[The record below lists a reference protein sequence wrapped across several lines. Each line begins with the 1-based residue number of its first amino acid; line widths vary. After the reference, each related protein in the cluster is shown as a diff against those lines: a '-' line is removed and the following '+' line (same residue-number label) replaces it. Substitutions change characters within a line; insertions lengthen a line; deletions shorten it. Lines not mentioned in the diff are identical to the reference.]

1 VRRVGIKAGVDTGS
15 IVGAAGALLDEQ
27 PRRELSMTELAER
40 IGIRTP
46 TLYHH
51 VGGLAQLRHAVRLAT
66 LDALSAQL
74 RRAVE
79 AAEPKDKL
87 LALMRAYRRF
97 ATEHAGT
104 YPLTVRAPERDD
116 PAQVALDTALLDT
129 LRDALAPYHLPA
141 GVFVTTARGLRSFV
155 HGFVSLETAGG
166 FGLPDDIDASFECL
180 IASVA
185 VQLSTVAEGRPPRR
199 PIGLSSA

>member
-1 VRRVGIKAGVDTGS
+1 MRTVGIKAGVDNVS
-15 IVGAAGALLDEQ
+15 IVSAASALLDEQ
-27 PRRELSMTELAER
+27 PQRELSMTELAER

-74 RRAVE
+74 RRAVDD
-79 AAEPKDKL
+79 ATAKGKL
-87 LALMRAYRRF
+87 AALMRAYRRF

-116 PAQVALDTALLDT
+116 PAQVALDTAILDT
-129 LRDALAPYHLPA
+129 VRDALAPYHLPA
-141 GVFVTTARGLRSFV
+141 GTFVTTARGLRSFV
-155 HGFVSLETAGG
+155 HGFVSLEAAGG

-180 IASVA
+180 VSSVA
-185 VQLSTVAEGRPPRR
+185 VQLSKLAEGRRPRR
-199 PIGLSSA
+199 SLDLA